1 LVGQDSSLPLSTIR
15 PLYVSEHAWLFAD
28 GSVETG
34 PSLRQSLPSIKEGI
48 HVLPVLDAK
57 FEETFDWAVD
67 VVIDGL
73 KGCNGSKNRADAVT
87 V

>member
-1 LVGQDSSLPLSTIR
+1 
-15 PLYVSEHAWLFAD
+15 
-28 GSVETG
+28 
-34 PSLRQSLPSIKEGI
+34 LRQSLPSIKEGI